1 MKRVRKKADGKN
13 TKSHMSTNEE
23 TPRKVT
29 SRLTKT
35 KQANTTLQPKA
46 ISGYT

>member
-13 TKSHMSTNEE
+13 TTSHMSTTEE

-29 SRLTKT
+29 SRLETMYWSDNQNKT
-35 KQANTTLQPKA
+35 
-46 ISGYT
+46 S

>member
-13 TKSHMSTNEE
+13 TTSYMSTTKE

-29 SRLTKT
+29 SRLETMYLGST
-35 KQANTTLQPKA
+35 GGA
-46 ISGYT
+46 SG